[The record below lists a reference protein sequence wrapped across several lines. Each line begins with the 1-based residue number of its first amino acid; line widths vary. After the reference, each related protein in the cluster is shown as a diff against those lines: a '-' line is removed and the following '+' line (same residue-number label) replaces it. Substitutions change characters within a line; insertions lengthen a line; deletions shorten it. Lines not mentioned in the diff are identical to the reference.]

1 MAKKEPETTPAANAA
16 TEPATTPAPADKIY
30 LHICSP
36 AGYSV
41 PMAVM
46 LPLTEVGKKTIS
58 EAIDEGNKAEIITK
72 EAFELLRTSGDS
84 LPQPTDEK
92 HAEVLKLADYEPLI
106 KKTVRCSEY
115 FDDPFTVGEV
125 TQKASEFSESCQR
138 KERLE
143 KELKSHTQ
151 YIKSQITE
159 AEATISRLS
168 QDLGR
173 GKTTNLVSCH
183 WVFNEPKRNLK
194 SLYRLDKEPKE
205 LVRVDTMTASDRQL
219 HLEDV
224 AAQNRKTERTLEEK
238 EITPVTNQP
247 YEGEM
252 MTDAEVKEE
261 VGVVVTLEAEAEA
274 ADEASAE
281 ASDEF

>member
-1 MAKKEPETTPAANAA
+1 MAKKKPETAPAANAA
-16 TEPATTPAPADKIY
+16 PEDKLY
-30 LHICSP
+30 LHVCSQS
-36 AGYSV
+36 GYSM
-41 PMAVM
+41 PMSVL

-58 EAIDEGNKAEIITK
+58 DAIDDGNKVEIVTK
-72 EAFELLRTSGDS
+72 EAFDLLKTSGDN

-106 KKTVRCSEY
+106 KKTIRCSEY

-125 TQKASEFSESCQR
+125 TQKASEFSEACQR

-183 WVFNEPKRNLK
+183 WVFNEPKHGLK

-205 LVRVDTMTASDRQL
+205 LIRVDTMTASDRQL
-219 HLEDV
+219 HLDDI
-224 AAQNRKTERTLEEK
+224 AAQNGKTERTLEEK
-238 EITPVTNQP
+238 EVTPVANEP

-252 MTDAEVKEE
+252 MTDKEVEDETGAKPETE
-261 VGVVVTLEAEAEA
+261 TETETETGDEA
-274 ADEASAE
+274 AESADD
-281 ASDEF
+281 SCPI

>member
-1 MAKKEPETTPAANAA
+1 MAKKKPETAPTANAA
-16 TEPATTPAPADKIY
+16 TEDKLY
-30 LHICSP
+30 LHVCSP
-36 AGYSV
+36 AGYSI
-41 PMAVM
+41 PMSVL

-58 EAIDEGNKAEIITK
+58 DAIDDGNKVEIIDK
-72 EAFELLRTSGDS
+72 ETFEQLRADS
-84 LPQPTDEK
+84 NGNLPEPTDEK
-92 HAEVLKLADYEPLI
+92 HAEVCKMIDYELLI

-125 TQKASEFSESCQR
+125 TQKASEFSEACQR

-183 WVFNEPKRNLK
+183 WVFNEPKRGLK
-194 SLYRLDKEPKE
+194 SLYRLDKEPKD
-205 LVRVDTMTASDRQL
+205 LVRVDTMTASDRQM
-219 HLEDV
+219 HLDDI
-224 AAQNRKTERTLEEK
+224 AAQNGKTERTLEEK
-238 EITPVTNQP
+238 PITPVTNEP

-252 MTDAEVKEE
+252 MTDKEV
-261 VGVVVTLEAEAEA
+261 EAETGADPQAA
-274 ADEASAE
+274 ADADACAE
-281 ASDEF
+281 ASDDSCPI